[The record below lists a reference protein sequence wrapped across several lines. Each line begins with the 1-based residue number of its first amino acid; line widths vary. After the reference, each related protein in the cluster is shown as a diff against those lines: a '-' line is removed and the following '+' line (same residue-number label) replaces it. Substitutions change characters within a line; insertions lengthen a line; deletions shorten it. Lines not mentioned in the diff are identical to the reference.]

1 MRLLVLDDHLLVA
14 QAVGGLISEL
24 CNLELVALCATPDEA
39 IQAITTTEVDLL
51 VTDLDLAGEQPFE
64 VMAALL
70 QRNPSAKV
78 VVLSGFTAERRI
90 PPELQA
96 ACLAFI
102 DKANAWSELQAV
114 LQDWLQDQSASAPL
128 DPSLQQRDWECL
140 APREKRLLLELGRGR
155 VNKELAQVLGLSIS
169 SVETYRKTIASKLG
183 VSGPELVRLAVLLRC
198 TAACWFDPSSQEQ
211 G

>member
-1 MRLLVLDDHLLVA
+1 
-14 QAVGGLISEL
+14 
-24 CNLELVALCATPDEA
+24 
-39 IQAITTTEVDLL
+39 
-51 VTDLDLAGEQPFE
+51 
-64 VMAALL
+64 
-70 QRNPSAKV
+70 

-114 LQDWLQDQSASAPL
+114 LQDWLQDQSAAAPL
-128 DPSLQQRDWECL
+128 DPVLQQRDWECL

-169 SVETYRKTIASKLG
+169 SVETYRKTIAGKLG

-198 TAACWFDPSSQEQ
+198 TAASQFDPSSQEP